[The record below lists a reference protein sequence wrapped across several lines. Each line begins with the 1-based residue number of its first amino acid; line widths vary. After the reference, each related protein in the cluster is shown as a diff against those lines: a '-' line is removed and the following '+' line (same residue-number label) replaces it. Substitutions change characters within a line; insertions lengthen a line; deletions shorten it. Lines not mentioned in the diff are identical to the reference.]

1 MSRDKLHPNAV
12 EKFLQEVNKKYSER
26 IDKIILFG
34 SYARGDY
41 TQGSDIDLLV
51 VWKGKLLEGWDDLEN
66 IAADVLVEYGVV
78 ISLKIVSP
86 EEYKVMIDLQMPF
99 IQTVEREGVV
109 FG

>member
-26 IDKIILFG
+26 IDKVILFG

-41 TQGSDIDLLV
+41 TQESDIDLLV
-51 VWKGKLLEGWDDLEN
+51 VWKGKLLEGWEDLEN
-66 IAADVLVEYGVV
+66 IAVDILVEYGVV

-86 EEYKVMIDLQMPF
+86 EEYKAMIDLQMPF
-99 IQTVEREGVV
+99 IQTLEREGVV

>member
-26 IDKIILFG
+26 IDKVILFG

-41 TQGSDIDLLV
+41 TQESDIDLLV
-51 VWKGKLLEGWDDLEN
+51 VWKGKLLEGWEDLEN
-66 IAADVLVEYGVV
+66 IAADILVEYGVV

-86 EEYKVMIDLQMPF
+86 EEYKAMIDLQMPF
-99 IQTVEREGVV
+99 IQTLEREGVV